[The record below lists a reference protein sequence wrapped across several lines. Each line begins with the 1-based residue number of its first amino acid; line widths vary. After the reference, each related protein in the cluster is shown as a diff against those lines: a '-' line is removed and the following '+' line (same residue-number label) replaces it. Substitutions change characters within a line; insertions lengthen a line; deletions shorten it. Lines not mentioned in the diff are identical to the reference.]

1 MLFSLLGAPISTSL
15 KNMSLSQL
23 CYRKTSPLL
32 GCPGGSDSKESA
44 CNAGDQSSIPG
55 LERFPGEGA
64 THASVLAWRIPWTQD
79 PGWLQSM
86 GSQRVRH
93 D

>member
-1 MLFSLLGAPISTSL
+1 
-15 KNMSLSQL
+15 MSLSQL